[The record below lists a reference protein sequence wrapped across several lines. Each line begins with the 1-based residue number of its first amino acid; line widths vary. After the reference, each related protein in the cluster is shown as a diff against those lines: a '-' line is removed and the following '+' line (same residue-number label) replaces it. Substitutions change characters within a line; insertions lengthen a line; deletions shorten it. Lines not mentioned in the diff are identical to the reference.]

1 MASDFIQKAALTLD
15 KSLSRAAEMFELTRG
30 RVPIGSFIAA
40 VYPQMAV
47 DLLKQIREGIV
58 FITGI
63 NGKTTTSNLLSTILR
78 RSGKATL
85 HTADTS
91 GSFEDL
97 VATLIQATSTHG
109 RIRVDYGVFGVDDEL
124 LHDVL
129 TFTSPKVLV
138 LNNLYEDGIETEGG
152 ADAILREWRTL
163 FNELSPDQILLINSD
178 DPILCGGFVRGVP
191 PRVVYFGVE
200 DERLRIPSRAAE
212 LTRCLRC
219 GGPIEY
225 RLVAMSHLGDYRC
238 DVCGWERPMPTVYAI
253 NVTIHPDSSQFRII
267 TPSGPLDVT
276 LRLPGVHNV
285 YNAVAA
291 AAAAISLG
299 VNPASIRSGLEQ
311 SDPERGRGEQVVV
324 NERHARFMLIKNPT
338 SLNEA
343 IRTALMMPPPHRLLF
358 LIDDEIDS
366 GGDVS
371 WIWDADLELLSQ
383 RADSV
388 VVSGSGADHLVLR
401 FKHAGVEVTE
411 IDADPDDAFHRAMAD
426 MPRKHHLNV
435 LATDA
440 ALFELRRELGEVGVI
455 RQFP

>member
-1 MASDFIQKAALTLD
+1 MASNFIQKAALTLD
-15 KSLSRAAEMFELTRG
+15 RSLSRAAEIFELTRG
-30 RVPIGSFIAA
+30 RVPTGSFIAA

-47 DLLKQIREGIV
+47 GLLKQIQEGTV
-58 FITGI
+58 FITGS
-63 NGKTTTSNLLSTILR
+63 NGKSTTSHLLSTILR
-78 RSGKATL
+78 QSGYETL

-91 GSFEDL
+91 GSFEDI
-97 VATLIQATSTHG
+97 AAALIQATSIHG
-109 RIRVDYGVFGVDDEL
+109 RIRADYGVFEVDEEL
-124 LHDVL
+124 LYDL
-129 TFTSPKVLV
+129 LNITSPKVLV

-152 ADAILREWRTL
+152 ADAIIREWRTL

-178 DPILCGGFVRGVP
+178 DPVLCGGFVRGVP
-191 PRVVYFGVE
+191 PKVVYFGVE
-200 DERLRIPSRAAE
+200 DEQLSITSRAAE
-212 LTRCLRC
+212 LTRCRRC
-219 GGPIEY
+219 GAPIEY

-253 NVTIHPDSSQFRII
+253 NVEIHPDSSRFRII
-267 TPSGPLDVT
+267 TPSGPLDVN

-291 AAAAISLG
+291 SAAAVSLG

-311 SDPERGRGEQVVV
+311 SESERGRGEQVIV
-324 NERHARFMLIKNPT
+324 NARHARLMLIKNPT

-343 IRTALMMPPPHRLLF
+343 IRTALLMPPPHRLLF
-358 LIDDEIDS
+358 LVDDEIDA

-383 RADSV
+383 KADSV
-388 VVSGSGADHLVLR
+388 VVSGSGAEHLVLR

-411 IDADPDDAFHRAMAD
+411 IDGDPDDAFHRAMAD
-426 MPRKHHLNV
+426 MPKNHHLYV

-440 ALFELRRELGEVGVI
+440 ALFELRRELGEAGVI
-455 RQFP
+455 HQFR